1 MRAEFPFHHP
11 VARAPGW
18 WNWAKGIAM
27 RWIMLGCL
35 LTLYAGFLLA
45 ILAVTYQDQTATQ
58 TTAYYANAG
67 SNQVVADE
75 EQSEPP
81 VRDSSAEPPPP
92 YDGRDAQ
99 YDPMDPALKRLL
111 HCSTK
116 YDRHRTSR
124 FFSALKAVFHKN
136 DVPLSDDEP
145 GRGIDEG
152 YAVQIGDGANRS
164 IVVVLHGWDHTIPGY
179 DTQYLFLLD
188 ADGKVLDRL
197 YCSVNARLTQM
208 FVEHQGRFH
217 TELAQKPA
225 DDGAQLIVRYLPP
238 RGEHLSGNWVHTV
251 IYKGFVH
258 SYPWDDDRAAEYE
271 QKGLCRLAIR
281 EGKFARLFPN

>member
-1 MRAEFPFHHP
+1 
-11 VARAPGW
+11 
-18 WNWAKGIAM
+18 M

-35 LTLYAGFLLA
+35 LTLYACFLLA
-45 ILAVTYQDQTATQ
+45 ILAVTYQDQTATP

-67 SNQVVADE
+67 GNQVVADE

-81 VRDSSAEPPPP
+81 AEPPPP
-92 YDGRDAQ
+92 YDGRDAH
-99 YDPMDPALKRLL
+99 YDPSDPALQRLL

-124 FFSALKAVFHKN
+124 FFTALKAVFHKN

-152 YAVQIGDGANRS
+152 YAVQIGDGATAA
-164 IVVVLHGWDHTIPGY
+164 IVVVLHGWDHASAGY

-188 ADGKVLDRL
+188 GDGKVLDRL

-208 FVEHQGRFH
+208 FVDHQGTFH
-217 TELAQKPA
+217 TALARKPE
-225 DDGAQLIVRYLPP
+225 DDGAQLIVRYLPA
-238 RGEHLSGNWVHTV
+238 RGEHLSGDWGHTV

-258 SYPWDDDRAAEYE
+258 SYPWGDDRSAEYE
-271 QKGLCRLAIR
+271 QKGLCRVAIR
-281 EGKFARLFPN
+281 DGKFVRTFPN